1 MGLNPVDI
9 SADGVDFRSID
20 STDSAQ
26 IEKVQQRKLDDK
38 KDFNLMNRNFIK
50 YMSNY
55 YIDTKKKK
63 LMIYPFNKTRL
74 FDFNFIEL
82 SYLEDEPIYV
92 IDYFPKSSKISYKG
106 RLYIHADE
114 FALLRIDYQS
124 TEPLRDFNLFGVS
137 FKVFNRY
144 GTRMFKKNHDG
155 KYDLYFSENF
165 YERSF
170 GLDRPLKIIEKNK
183 NVKGRRK
190 QNQLNM
196 DIIFRGNSK
205 IKTQYIVLNSKKLIK
220 KDFEAYNQIESEI
233 PVKLIKYDSNFWN
246 GFNIIEPSQ
255 IIKDFKIE
263 KN

>member
-1 MGLNPVDI
+1 M
-9 SADGVDFRSID
+9 
-20 STDSAQ
+20 
-26 IEKVQQRKLDDK
+26 
-38 KDFNLMNRNFIK
+38 
-50 YMSNY
+50 
-55 YIDTKKKK
+55 
-63 LMIYPFNKTRL
+63 
-74 FDFNFIEL
+74 
-82 SYLEDEPIYV
+82 

-155 KYDLYFSENF
+155 KYDLYFSENY